1 MIGQQIADENASVAG
16 KRPPAAARGLGGKA
30 KGLSGAGGG
39 GGGLAARGGG
49 AAAGKQAGLKP
60 RRALGDISNRDKA
73 GASSDAPAKLA
84 QKPASL
90 QTSCAGAST
99 APADLPSDLP
109 PVEHYPPACEEEPA
123 LPTFDRSGIVPE
135 ESVAAALAAGRDC
148 RPLIGSRTPSRTSL
162 ALSPSATPGRLAG
175 LIEAGPTPARPFLA
189 DALDAAGACWTEA
202 HHPPTLPSPRAL
214 ATGASRAAPQA
225 EQLEAALAISLSDY
239 AAEGGGDTAGGWPFD
254 GPADGQA
261 AAHQG
266 DCLDALWTPIDFD
279 ALRLN
284 VAEVVEE
291 EAPGGAPP
299 PADTPSSAGAAP
311 EAEAEATAPP
321 AASAPQMG
329 VPELGR

>member
-1 MIGQQIADENASVAG
+1 MARFALSMIGQQIADENASVAG

-202 HHPPTLPSPRAL
+202 
-214 ATGASRAAPQA
+214 

-239 AAEGGGDTAGGWPFD
+239 AAEGGGDTAGGWPVD

>member
-123 LPTFDRSGIVPE
+123 LPTFDRPSIVPE
-135 ESVAAALAAGRDC
+135 AV
-148 RPLIGSRTPSRTSL
+148 
-162 ALSPSATPGRLAG
+162 SA
-175 LIEAGPTPARPFLA
+175 
-189 DALDAAGACWTEA
+189 
-202 HHPPTLPSPRAL
+202 
-214 ATGASRAAPQA
+214 
-225 EQLEAALAISLSDY
+225 
-239 AAEGGGDTAGGWPFD
+239 
-254 GPADGQA
+254 
-261 AAHQG
+261 
-266 DCLDALWTPIDFD
+266 
-279 ALRLN
+279 
-284 VAEVVEE
+284 VE
-291 EAPGGAPP
+291 
-299 PADTPSSAGAAP
+299 
-311 EAEAEATAPP
+311 
-321 AASAPQMG
+321 
-329 VPELGR
+329 RR